1 MLRHRYLAFGLCI
14 SCEPIRGPSR
24 SLCTTLE
31 SLYTAAAAPLG
42 FGFCLDYSVKNS
54 FAVFR
59 FVRPQLVRLII
70 HLQFWLLSSL
80 FLLVFFDSQAG
91 ISLLGK
97 VDRATPVDNQRR
109 RGAAIAGFRTC
120 CSEAGSI
127 CVTPPPN
134 RELPEPFGRSGNPS
148 SH

>member
-14 SCEPIRGPSR
+14 SCEPIRGASR

-42 FGFCLDYSVKNS
+42 FGFCLDYFCQEQFRRLSVCETPTREIN
-54 FAVFR
+54 
-59 FVRPQLVRLII
+59 
-70 HLQFWLLSSL
+70 LSSAIVLHPFL
-80 FLLVFFDSQAG
+80 FLLVFFDSQAR
-91 ISLLGK
+91 ISLLGE

-109 RGAAIAGFRTC
+109 RGAAIAGFLTELFGSRIELCRDSTKSRVIRTYRK
-120 CSEAGSI
+120 I
-127 CVTPPPN
+127 
-134 RELPEPFGRSGNPS
+134 GNPS